1 MTSSS
6 LRRRFRRQIFPGF
19 FSRATASPRIVN
31 VDSLQKLL
39 YDRRS
44 AAAALSISIR
54 TLDYLIA
61 RSELRTVRIGRKV
74 LIPASELKQFARTNH
89 YDSVACPSRG
99 AGDASGREA
108 A

>member
-1 MTSSS
+1 MDS
-6 LRRRFRRQIFPGF
+6 
-19 FSRATASPRIVN
+19 TAE
-31 VDSLQKLL
+31 KLL

-54 TLDYLIA
+54 SLDYYIA
-61 RSELRTVRIGRKV
+61 RGELRTIRIGRKV

-89 YDSVACPSRG
+89 YDSVASTGR
-99 AGDASGREA
+99 AAEDAARRKA